1 MHDPMQRQ
9 INQDEL
15 DAFYHATGA
24 AVWMIQYL
32 EDVLVTLVAMKRH
45 ERDPTGPREAY
56 DRLER
61 ERKGT
66 LGSIYGRAK
75 DEAIIPKEMEA
86 RFETFLEERN
96 WLIHRSKK
104 ESSADLYNDDL
115 RVRMIHRI
123 IAVGEEAQDLRNM
136 IYERMEA
143 FVCVRGVDVA
153 SVYEVADETIR
164 RLWGDT

>member
-1 MHDPMQRQ
+1 MQRQ

-15 DAFYHATGA
+15 DVFYHGIGA

-45 ERDPTGPREAY
+45 DRDPNGPSEAY

-75 DEAIIPKEMEA
+75 DEGIIPKEMEA
-86 RFETFLEERN
+86 RFETLLEERN

-115 RVRMIHRI
+115 RMRMIMISRI
-123 IAVGEEAQDLRNM
+123 IAVGEEAQDLRDI
-136 IYERMEA
+136 IYERMAA
-143 FVCVRGVDVA
+143 FVRARGVDVA
-153 SVYEVADETIR
+153 SVYEVADETMR
-164 RLWGDT
+164 RLRGDT